1 MNPLYEYFIYFG
13 IGALA
18 LIFILIQLTKSFLT
32 KNNIR
37 ISRDLSGNS
46 DKASHEDN
54 QSTDEINEIRAPTQ
68 SEFNLEDPN
77 EIKFLSLHL
86 ASKKDSTLKLNLLQ
100 TKVGAYG
107 LEFTEG
113 SFIKR
118 GSEKLIKYFVF
129 NGEEDESL
137 GSGAFPENEN
147 INLIS
152 IVLPQ
157 NGQKNILRSF
167 EEMLSL
173 ARNLSSSFDMRLLDE
188 HFNGMSEQTITDYK
202 ERATNLDH
210 KLSSYGN

>member
-1 MNPLYEYFIYFG
+1 LNPLYEYLIYFG
-13 IGALA
+13 IGA
-18 LIFILIQLTKSFLT
+18 IVFVFILIQLTKSFLP

-37 ISRDLSGNS
+37 ISRGLSS
-46 DKASHEDN
+46 ASENQDN
-54 QSTDEINEIRAPTQ
+54 VDDHGTEEINEIRAPTQ

-86 ASKKDSTLKLNLLQ
+86 ASKKDSSLKLSLLQ
-100 TKVGAYG
+100 TKVSAYG
-107 LEFTEG
+107 LEFSDG

-129 NGEEDESL
+129 NGEEGEEV
-137 GSGAFPENEN
+137 GSGAFSDKEN
-147 INLIS
+147 INMIS

-210 KLSSYGN
+210 KLSSYGS